1 MTRETLI
8 VLLLMGK
15 LVAALRAN
23 DHDTFKSP
31 RRIQNMAD
39 WKVANPRGAF
49 DGGIAA

>member
-23 DHDTFKSP
+23 DHDTFM
-31 RRIQNMAD
+31 RLRLIQNMAD
-39 WKVANPRGAF
+39 WMVANPRGAI
-49 DGGIAA
+49 DGGTTA